1 MKKALLLIVFAS
13 AAFGQ
18 GAIPLP
24 PDVDSA
30 IAATVNFEGT
40 ITRGVSDLV
49 TSVAPSIMP
58 FGWTLLGLF
67 GAYALLQSLLQG
79 AMRQFAS
86 YHYHPLAIVTAY
98 VAVLFRIAIAATM
111 MGFYMVPM
119 PGIGLN
125 FHQIFPSLAQ
135 ALASAVTTDLLKQV
149 MGDMNDA
156 AHFLP
161 AVGMFQVLPGLLTV
175 VVLGTIALAQ
185 VAMTIITA
193 ASYCIVGVLTCV
205 GPLMIPFYVMPGH
218 DKKFWNWF
226 DNMLVYSMYVFVG
239 ACFIFVFCHSYVD
252 FFANMK
258 SYTVGSWLVSLPY
271 MIIITAAFLWT
282 MFKVP
287 DISHMIFGGIGGV
300 AQSFSNAI
308 QSAAVFG
315 VGRLLL

>member
-1 MKKALLLIVFAS
+1 MKKLLLLIVFAS

-24 PDVDSA
+24 PDVDNA

-40 ITRGVSDLV
+40 ITKGVTDLV

-58 FGWTLLGLF
+58 FGWTLLGIF
-67 GAYALLQSLLQG
+67 AAIALLQTLLQG

-86 YHYHPLAIVTAY
+86 YHYQPLAIVVAY
-98 VAVLFRIAIAATM
+98 VAILFRIAIAAAM
-111 MGFYMVPM
+111 MGFYLVPM
-119 PGIGLN
+119 PFTGLN

-135 ALASAVTTDLLKQV
+135 ALSSAVTTDLLKQV

-156 AHFLP
+156 IHFLP
-161 AVGMFQVLPGLLTV
+161 PVGMFQVLPALLTV

-185 VAMTIITA
+185 VGMTIITA

-205 GPLMIPFYVMPGH
+205 GPLMIAFYVLPGF
-218 DKKFWNWF
+218 DKKFWSWL
-226 DNMLVYSMYVFVG
+226 DNMLVYSMYTFVG

-258 SYTVGSWLVSLPY
+258 SYTVASWLVSIPY
-271 MIIITAAFLWT
+271 MIIITVAFLWT
-282 MFKVP
+282 SFKVP
-287 DISHMIFGGIGGV
+287 EISHLIFGGIGGV
-300 AQSFSNAI
+300 AQSFSNTI

-315 VGRLLL
+315 VAKLLL

>member
-1 MKKALLLIVFAS
+1 MRKLLLLIVFAP

-24 PDVDSA
+24 PDVDLA

-40 ITRGVSDLV
+40 ITKGVTELV
-49 TSVAPSIMP
+49 TSVAPSLMP

-79 AMRQFAS
+79 AMRQFVS
-86 YHYHPLAIVTAY
+86 YHYHPLAIVVAY
-98 VAVLFRIAIAATM
+98 VAILFRIAIAAAM
-111 MGFYMVPM
+111 MGFYMVPI
-119 PGIGLN
+119 PGVGLN

-135 ALASAVTTDLLKQV
+135 ALSSAVTTDLLKQV

-156 AHFLP
+156 IHFLP

-175 VVLGTIALAQ
+175 LVLGTIALAQ
-185 VAMTIITA
+185 LAMTVITA
-193 ASYCIVGVLTCV
+193 GSYCIVGVLTCV

-218 DKKFWNWF
+218 DKKFWNWL
-226 DNMLVYSMYVFVG
+226 DNMLAYSMYVFVG

-258 SYTVGSWLVSLPY
+258 NYTVASWLVSLPY
-271 MIIITAAFLWT
+271 MLIITGAFLWT

-287 DISHMIFGGIGGV
+287 EITHLIFGGIGGV
-300 AQSFSNAI
+300 AQSFSNAV

-315 VGRLLL
+315 AAKFLF